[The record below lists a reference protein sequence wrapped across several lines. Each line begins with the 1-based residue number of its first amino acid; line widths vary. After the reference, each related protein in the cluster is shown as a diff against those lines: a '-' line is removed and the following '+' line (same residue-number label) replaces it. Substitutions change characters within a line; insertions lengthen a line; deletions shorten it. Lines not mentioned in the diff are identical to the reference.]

1 MQPSPHSP
9 APHTLSEIL
18 GRSFSDQLQA
28 LLDEAGAT
36 DLLRVQLSLC
46 SPTGNSEQ
54 CEKLRSVVVSIVINL
69 RIDTIHELIQ
79 QGLYRPC
86 KRLSGKRAWADAGV
100 IVW

>member
-1 MQPSPHSP
+1 MPPSPHSP

-46 SPTGNSEQ
+46 SPAGYSEQ
-54 CEKLRSVVVSIVINL
+54 CEKLRSVVVSMVSDIESGL
-69 RIDTIHELIQ
+69 IHRLI
-79 QGLYRPC
+79 
-86 KRLSGKRAWADAGV
+86 
-100 IVW
+100 